1 MSCDKLVFD
10 LSQEVEGSPN
20 IFVKKDWINI
30 LDNQNGNY
38 GNNQCIIDT
47 SQLTNSNKYLN
58 FREGYLSIPL
68 LLTLTGS
75 TDAFNPGTAATACD
89 YTVGLKNWFGSIVH
103 NMSVD
108 YNGVNIIQQTNFIN
122 MWNAFKLMT
131 SLSWND
137 VATIGPTIGFYPD
150 NALSWA
156 YSDVAGNSG
165 IGVTNNRNFSLSV
178 SGIDV
183 AGVFNGYQ
191 SNDGHN
197 EGFLKRQTYI
207 NYDPTG
213 VPGSGGTPGTYNNF
227 LSDTNTSNLWKSFIS
242 NKVDNTGSTGVFQ
255 ISVRATVYLKHL
267 HSFFQM
273 APLLK
278 GAFLK
283 ITLNLNNS
291 STTFSC
297 NASGNISLNTSNVP
311 SGGVQPLMIASG
323 EANNGSD
330 ASIVTGDYICSLSV
344 GSKCLNSQQLSV
356 TGIATG
362 RVGDNILL
370 YVPGYAFNPPFEQ
383 AYLSNPIKNISY
395 TDVYQYPVN
404 NITSGNQFSSL
415 LSNGIARLKS
425 VLVIPFHSQIVSS
438 ATSGATT
445 QAPYM
450 SPFDDAGCGPTSP
463 LCLLSNFNVVVSG
476 QNMIYNTQMKSFEQ
490 FNNQLYGV
498 NAINGGM
505 TEGLS
510 SGLIDAL
517 SFEMKYCYYYV
528 DVSRMLPIEESVPKS
543 VQIIGT
549 NLSGKPI
556 SLITFIEFGC
566 DISVDIL
573 TGARV

>member
-1 MSCDKLVFD
+1 MSCDRLVFD

-20 IFVKKDWINI
+20 IFVKKDWLNI

-38 GNNQCIIDT
+38 GNNQSVIDT

-58 FREGYLSIPL
+58 YREGYLSIPL

-75 TDAFNPGTAATACD
+75 TDAFNPGTAATSCD

-150 NALSWA
+150 NALSWS
-156 YSDVAGNSG
+156 YSNAAGLNG
-165 IGVTNNRNFSLSV
+165 IGVTNNRNTAISV
-178 SGIDV
+178 SGTQPST
-183 AGVFNGYQ
+183 VFNRYDSSYGY
-191 SNDGHN
+191 NDG
-197 EGFLKRQTYI
+197 FYKRQTYI
-207 NYDPTG
+207 NYDPSG
-213 VPGSGGTPGTYNNF
+213 APGDSGTAGTYNDF
-227 LSDTNTSNLWKSFIS
+227 LSDTNTSNLWKSFVS
-242 NKVDNTGSTGVFQ
+242 TKVNNTGSSGVYQ
-255 ISVRATVYLKHL
+255 MSVRATVYLKHL

-273 APLLK
+273 VPLLK

-291 STTFSC
+291 STAFTTNLGTSMTLT
-297 NASGNISLNTSNVP
+297 SSNVP
-311 SGGVQPLMIASG
+311 SGGVQPLMIASIF
-323 EANNGSD
+323 ADNGGFTSLV
-330 ASIVTGDYICSLSV
+330 SGDYICSLSV
-344 GSKCLNSQQLSV
+344 GARCLNSQQLSV
-356 TGIATG
+356 NNITTG
-362 RVGDNILL
+362 RVGENIVL

-404 NITSGNQFSSL
+404 NILSGNQFSSL
-415 LSNGIARLKS
+415 LTNGIANLKS
-425 VLVIPFHSQIVSS
+425 VLVLPFHTQIVSS
-438 ATSGATT
+438 ATSGVTT
-445 QAPYM
+445 QPPYM

-490 FNNQLYGV
+490 FNNQLYGA
-498 NAINGGM
+498 NATNGGM
-505 TEGLS
+505 TDGLT

-543 VQIIGT
+543 VQIIGS

-556 SLITFIEFGC
+556 SLITFLEFGC
-566 DISVDIL
+566 NISVDIL

>member
-20 IFVKKDWINI
+20 IFVKKDWLNI

-38 GNNQCIIDT
+38 GNNQSVIDT

-58 FREGYLSIPL
+58 YREGYLSIPL

-75 TDAFNPGTAATACD
+75 TDAFNPATAGTSCD

-150 NALSWA
+150 NASSWA
-156 YSDVAGNSG
+156 YSNVAGTSG
-165 IGVTNNRNFSLSV
+165 IGVTNNRNFSALTTGFPVTGAFNNYDSLS
-178 SGIDV
+178 G
-183 AGVFNGYQ
+183 A
-191 SNDGHN
+191 ND
-197 EGFLKRQTYI
+197 GFLKRQTYI
-207 NYDPTG
+207 NYDPNG
-213 VPGSGGTPGTYNNF
+213 IPGGSGTPGTYNDF
-227 LSDTNTSNLWKSFIS
+227 LSDTNSSNLWKSFVS
-242 NKVDNTGSTGVFQ
+242 NKIDNALVSGVYQ
-255 ISVRATVYLKHL
+255 VSVRATVYLKHL

-291 STTFSC
+291 TTSFTTVT
-297 NASGNISLNTSNVP
+297 GNTMTLNSSNVP
-311 SGGVQPLMIASG
+311 SGGVQPLMIASI
-323 EANNGSD
+323 ANNNGSV
-330 ASIVTGDYICSLSV
+330 ASLVSGDYICSLAV
-344 GSKCLNSQQLSV
+344 GARCLNSQQLAV
-356 TGIATG
+356 PNIATG
-362 RVGDNILL
+362 RVGENIVL

-404 NITSGNQFSSL
+404 NILSGNQFSSL
-415 LSNGIARLKS
+415 LTNGIANLKS
-425 VLVIPFHSQIVSS
+425 VLVLPFHTQIVSS
-438 ATSGATT
+438 ATAGVTT
-445 QAPYM
+445 QPPYM

-490 FNNQLYGV
+490 FNNQLYGA

-505 TEGLS
+505 TDGLT

-543 VQIIGT
+543 VQIIGS

-556 SLITFIEFGC
+556 SLITFLEFGC
-566 DISVDIL
+566 NISVDIL